1 MAEQLEFFFEE
12 VATIDENGNII
23 GLDIDKAEERFGNS
37 PDLELLKEEIEE
49 QEDTM
54 YPMINPDGPNGEAIP
69 MRNCLNTKVK
79 NEWKSYIT
87 GAVATN
93 ILDAIMSKNYKKG
106 AKLLIKHG
114 VRGSIPGIV
123 VTLGQH
129 WYACYKEVG

>member
-1 MAEQLEFFFEE
+1 MFWNFFFEE
-12 VATIDENGNII
+12 VVTMDKNGNITGI
-23 GLDIDKAEERFGNS
+23 DTDKAEEKFGYS
-37 PDLELLKEEIEE
+37 RELELLKEDIEK
-49 QEDTM
+49 QEYTM
-54 YPMINPDGPNGEAIP
+54 QPMINPDGPNGEALK
-69 MRNCLNTKVK
+69 MRNCLNKKIK

-93 ILDAIMSKNYKKG
+93 ILDAIISKNYKKG

-129 WYACYKEVG
+129 WLACNKEVG